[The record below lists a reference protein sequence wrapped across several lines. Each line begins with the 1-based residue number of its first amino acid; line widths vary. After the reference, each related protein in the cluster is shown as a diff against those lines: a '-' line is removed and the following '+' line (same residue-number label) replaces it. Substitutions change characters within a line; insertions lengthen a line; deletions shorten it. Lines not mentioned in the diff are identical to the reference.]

1 MCVVTAAMLAPAG
14 MSAAEATATFG
25 TMATMMNIS
34 TAMSL
39 VGTGVSAFGQYQQC
53 QQQAATAKA
62 NANIAKA
69 NAQVAEKKAADAEY
83 RGVLERQKISLQ
95 EESMKGQ
102 GRTTYAAGNVQLGSG
117 SPVTWEVDLA
127 ERAAADKRMS
137 KYNAAVEAWGYR
149 TNASSSRY
157 QAALYN
163 ASASNYASSGM
174 LGAGTS
180 LLAGAGKVA
189 DKYYTYTKG

>member
-1 MCVVTAAMLAPAG
+1 
-14 MSAAEATATFG
+14 
-25 TMATMMNIS
+25 
-34 TAMSL
+34 
-39 VGTGVSAFGQYQQC
+39 
-53 QQQAATAKA
+53 
-62 NANIAKA
+62 
-69 NAQVAEKKAADAEY
+69 
-83 RGVLERQKISLQ
+83 
-95 EESMKGQ
+95 MKGQ

-163 ASASNYASSGM
+163 ASASNYATSGM
-174 LGAGTS
+174 LGAGSS
-180 LLAGAGKVA
+180 LLAGAGNVA